1 MVTKVKYDR
10 VRAKILLTARRIK
23 YGKVLAVIF
32 LTVLIW
38 VWADLAKTQTWTVSG
53 ATISVAKPA
62 SFDLWVTFQDYKPLV
77 PIEKIELKGSTSKID
92 RLKRQIRVNRLSLK
106 FFYTPEPPPGVG
118 PQYSLDVLD
127 FLRKSDQIQELGLM
141 VESCKP
147 DIVTVNVVE
156 LVERSLAVEC
166 FDENGSP
173 VRVQS
178 VDPAKVDMLVPKD
191 WAGPA
196 TVLMTRGDI
205 EMGRGLTIEKIP
217 YIKLSGGQLRKADTV
232 VKVTM
237 PQDTPPEQTIPTPRL
252 GFAFGENLQGQY
264 KVELENW
271 SEVIGLIRIKATPD
285 AKRAYE
291 NMRWQVILEI
301 EDDDLKLAEPRRP
314 LKYNFPEEYLRRNEI
329 ELIQPRVEARFKLI
343 PQASIEAPS
352 VPPE

>member
-1 MVTKVKYDR
+1 MVTKVEYGTL
-10 VRAKILLTARRIK
+10 RANILLTLRGIK

-38 VWADLAKTQTWTVSG
+38 VWADLWKTQELTVAG
-53 ATISVAKPA
+53 ATINVAEPA
-62 SFDLWVTFQDYKPLV
+62 RLDLWVTFQDYKPFV

-92 RLKRQIRVNRLSLK
+92 RLKRQMRVNRLSLK
-106 FFYTPEPPPGVG
+106 FFYTPEPPLGVG
-118 PQYSLDVLD
+118 PRYSLEVLD
-127 FLRKSDQIQELGLM
+127 FLRKSDQIRELGLT

-147 DIVTVNVVE
+147 DTVTVNVVN

-196 TVLMTRGDI
+196 AVLMTRGDI
-205 EMGRGLTIEKIP
+205 ERARVLAIEKIP

-252 GFAFGENLQGQY
+252 GFAFGENLQGKY
-264 KVELENW
+264 KVEVENW

-291 NMRWQVILEI
+291 SMRWQVILEI
-301 EDDDLKLAEPRRP
+301 EDDDLKLPEPRRL
-314 LKYNFPEEYLRRNEI
+314 LKYNFPEEYLRR
-329 ELIQPRVEARFKLI
+329 
-343 PQASIEAPS
+343 APS